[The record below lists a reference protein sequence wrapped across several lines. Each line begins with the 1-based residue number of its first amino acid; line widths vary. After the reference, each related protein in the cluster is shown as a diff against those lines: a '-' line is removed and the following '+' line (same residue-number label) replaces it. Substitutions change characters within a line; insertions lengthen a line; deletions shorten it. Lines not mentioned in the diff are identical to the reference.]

1 MTAFFLSDS
10 EYVLTHDGDVK
21 SGASHMVSVLTLE
34 NTCRMSQKIG
44 KKFVHLNN
52 SLDWIL
58 NGSND
63 ENTEFDDLLSL

>member
-1 MTAFFLSDS
+1 
-10 EYVLTHDGDVK
+10 
-21 SGASHMVSVLTLE
+21 MVSVRTLE

>member
-1 MTAFFLSDS
+1 MRAFFIDEIL
-10 EYVLTHDGDVK
+10 LK
-21 SGASHMVSVLTLE
+21 SGE

-44 KKFVHLNN
+44 KKFVYLNN